1 MGEINWDKIAK
12 KIQDML
18 KQKIETEGLVKTG
31 TLLNSIKV
39 YSNDNGTFRVEG
51 EDYFKYLDDEYNI
64 SSSVFNS
71 SELVSY
77 MENVIAE
84 GVEGKIKDK
93 Q

>member
-1 MGEINWDKIAK
+1 MGKINWDKIAK

-18 KQKIETEGLVKTG
+18 KQKIKEEGLVKTG

-39 YSNDNGTFRVEG
+39 YSNGDGTFKIEG

-71 SELVSY
+71 SELASY
-77 MENVIAE
+77 MENVMAE
-84 GVEGKIKDK
+84 GIEGK
-93 Q
+93 